1 MTNYRLLTIILIF
14 TSCGCGSGNGNMLKD
29 VKKID
34 YYPSA
39 SGIEY
44 YNKHLYVI
52 GDDANHILVLDS
64 NFRLTDSIL
73 LFAATEKRLPKSV
86 KPDLESMT
94 TLPDNKLLLLGSGSL
109 SPYRNRAWM
118 VDLTS
123 KGVDSIKLDTFY
135 SKLSVNGL
143 KELNIEGLCRIPGYF
158 LISNRGNK
166 GFPKNHLILVDKSFW
181 NQQSATPITLIRVG
195 NNTDTSK
202 FSGVSGLTYSEKS
215 DKLLLTVT
223 TENTINTL
231 DDGEIGKSYLWII
244 DDISTKKRWAAINP
258 NKVIDLEKLDEKFRQ
273 QKIES
278 VCITEETKH
287 FLHLV
292 LAADNDDGSSTLFK
306 IIVEKD

>member
-1 MTNYRLLTIILIF
+1 MTNYRFLAIILLF
-14 TSCGCGSGNGNMLKD
+14 TSCGSGNGNILKE

-52 GDDANHILVLDS
+52 GDDANYILVLDS

-73 LFAATEKRLPKSV
+73 LFATPEKRLPKPV

-94 TLPDNKLLLLGSGSL
+94 MLPDNKLLLLGSGSL

-118 VDLTS
+118 VDLIS
-123 KGVDSIKLDTFY
+123 KRIDSIRLDTFY
-135 SKLSVNGL
+135 SRLSVNGL

-166 GFPKNHLILVDKSFW
+166 GFPKNHLLLVDKSFW
-181 NQQSATPITLIRVG
+181 KEQSSTPITMIRVG
-195 NNTDTSK
+195 TNADSSI

-215 DKLLLTVT
+215 DKLLLTVS
-223 TENTINTL
+223 TENTINTI

-258 NKVIDLEKLDEKFRQ
+258 NKIIDLEKLDEKFHK

-292 LAADNDDGSSTLFK
+292 LAADNDNGSSTLFK

>member
-1 MTNYRLLTIILIF
+1 MTNYRLLAIILIF
-14 TSCGCGSGNGNMLKD
+14 TSCGSGNGNVLKE

-34 YYPSA
+34 HYPSA

-44 YNKHLYVI
+44 FNNKHYVI
-52 GDDANHILVLDS
+52 GDDANYILILDS
-64 NFRLTDSIL
+64 NMKVKDSIV
-73 LFAATEKRLPKSV
+73 LFASLEKRLPKSV

-94 TLPDNKLLLLGSGSL
+94 MLPDSNLLLLGSGSL
-109 SPYRNRAWM
+109 APFRNRAWI
-118 VDLTS
+118 VDLAS
-123 KGVDSIKLDTFY
+123 ERVDSIRLDTFY
-135 SKLSVNGL
+135 SRLSINGL

-166 GFPKNHLILVDKSFW
+166 SFRKNHLILVDKSFW
-181 NQQSATPITLIRVG
+181 KEQSTTPVTLIRVG
-195 NNTDTSK
+195 NNADSSL
-202 FSGVSGLTYSEKS
+202 FSGISGLTYSEKS
-215 DKLLLTVT
+215 DKLLLTVS
-223 TENTINTL
+223 TENTMNNI

-244 DDISTKKRWAAINP
+244 DDISSKKKWAAINP
-258 NKVIDLEKLDEKFRQ
+258 NRIIDLEKIDTRFKG